1 MLETPRGHFVPGKM
15 NGSPKTKITT
25 SNGEYLMDL
34 NVTLVTANEAHG
46 KEVFPTWRIII
57 WALGSVGTTIIG
69 SLAGLMTYFF
79 VPPQTSQSAYPQ
91 YLSNETILGITI
103 LGLVGYIGGILV
115 VLITPLISTW
125 SDRSRSRLGRRKV
138 FMLASFLPI
147 SVLSFLM
154 FLPPVD
160 HISSANAIWLFT
172 IVILLNIFRSLYG
185 VSSALVPELSSSSS
199 ILMKF
204 NTYSS
209 IGWVFGYV
217 IGSQAIFLIK
227 DALMN
232 TGMSAVEAFRLTV
245 GSMIAVSTILVALQ
259 VWVVDERRY
268 GTGKSSQANLW
279 KALKMTF
286 SNRTFVLYTLT
297 NQVYYWGDGLF
308 QSGLIYFVTIIF
320 HYSDTMMVAFGGTIL
335 GLSFLIYPFVSRV
348 AKRTGKKNL
357 YMLALLAMTVITMA
371 LGFADRLPL
380 PISITSWVLVA
391 LIAIPGAITG
401 IIPGAIN
408 NEIVREDCL
417 RTGEPKEASFGA
429 AAGLITVIP
438 SGFVNLILPSILLL
452 GRSVEHPAGVRWV
465 AITSSVCNIAALF
478 LLYFLY
484 DEKKI
489 LRSLKAF
496 GYV

>member
-1 MLETPRGHFVPGKM
+1 MAQIASSTAPG
-15 NGSPKTKITT
+15 
-25 SNGEYLMDL
+25 EVL
-34 NVTLVTANEAHG
+34 G
-46 KEVFPTWRIII
+46 KETFPTWRIII
-57 WALGSVGTTIIG
+57 WALGSAGSAVIG

-79 VPPQTSQSAYPQ
+79 VPPQTSQSSFPQ

-103 LGLVGYIGGILV
+103 LGLIGYVGGILV
-115 VLITPLISTW
+115 VIVTPFISSW
-125 SDRSRSRLGRRKV
+125 SDRSRWRLGRRKT
-138 FMLASFLPI
+138 FMLVSFLPI
-147 SVLSFLM
+147 SLLSFLM

-160 HISSANAIWLFT
+160 HVSSANAIWLFI

-185 VSSALVPELSSSSS
+185 VSSALVPEFSSSSE

-217 IGSQAIFLIK
+217 IGSQAVFLIK
-227 DALMN
+227 DALMSS
-232 TGMSAVEAFRLTV
+232 GMGAVEAFRLTV
-245 GSMIAVSTILVALQ
+245 GGLIAVSTILVALQ

-268 GTGKSSQANLW
+268 GTGKSSQVNLW

-320 HYSDTMMVAFGGTIL
+320 RYSDSMMVAFGGTIL
-335 GLSFLIYPFVSRV
+335 GLSFLVYPFVAGI

-357 YMLALLAMTVITMA
+357 YMFALLGMTVITLA

-380 PISITSWVLVA
+380 PVEITSWVLVA
-391 LIAIPGAITG
+391 LIAVPAAITG

-417 RTGEPKEASFGA
+417 RTGEAKEASFGA
-429 AAGLITVIP
+429 AAGLITAIP
-438 SGFVNLILPSILLL
+438 SGFVSLILPSILLL

-465 AITSSVCNIAALF
+465 AVASSICNIGAL
-478 LLYFLY
+478 LLLFFLY

-489 LRSLKAF
+489 RVSLKAH
-496 GYV
+496 GYE